1 MAHGVDP
8 MLLVPPVR
16 WGRQVAELFEKRRS
30 TVYKS
35 IITVAMTAGLFAAPA
50 FATEDDRAEWLF
62 AHTADAV
69 EIQEGNV
76 LIVPMEREIFAFTDR
91 PNRAHQY
98 LNAHEFVA
106 LWNDGEDS
114 FEDDPPNAVLTWVA
128 DGEVHEAE
136 IELVDAEVTDHGR
149 SIVYRIDPESGTVP
163 PEGARSVSL
172 FVDSVT
178 SADRQ
183 YMRRQLGYQ

>member
-1 MAHGVDP
+1 M
-8 MLLVPPVR
+8 
-16 WGRQVAELFEKRRS
+16 
-30 TVYKS
+30 YKS

-114 FEDDPPNAVLTWVA
+114 FENDPPNAVLTWVA

-136 IELVDAEVTDHGR
+136 IELVDVAIVDHGR
-149 SIVYRIDPESGTVP
+149 ALVYGIDSESAIALP
-163 PEGARSVSL
+163 IDASQVSL
-172 FVDSVT
+172 FIDGAYT
-178 SADRQ
+178 
-183 YMRRQLGYQ
+183 L